1 MSLKRLTSGLLF
13 ALLILSPLAATAAGS
28 FDQRLDV
35 LERRVD
41 RITDLTLQL
50 QAIQEDNRQLR
61 GQIEQL
67 QHEIAL
73 LKRKQ
78 RDLYLDIDQRIASLQ
93 QTPAPAVP
101 AAPPS
106 TATAATPAA
115 VAAPRP
121 STPAAAD
128 PAREEAEYKAAYALL
143 SPQQRR
149 YQEAV
154 KAFRAFLEKYPHS
167 KLAANAQYWMAE
179 ASYVL
184 QDNETAL
191 REFQK
196 VVSDYPDS
204 PKVAGALLKIGY
216 IQHALGQR
224 AAAKA
229 TLEQVV
235 RDYPN
240 TAVADMAKQ
249 RLQRLARETR

>member
-1 MSLKRLTSGLLF
+1 MTLKHLLAGLSF
-13 ALLILSPLAATAAGS
+13 ALLVSLPMVAGAAESVA
-28 FDQRLDV
+28 QRLDV

-50 QAIQEDNRQLR
+50 QAMQEENRQLH

-78 RDLYLDIDQRIASLQ
+78 RDLYLDVDQRIASLQ
-93 QTPAPAVP
+93 QTPAKAAPATPVIKPDQSAAASPAISESAPAV
-101 AAPPS
+101 S
-106 TATAATPAA
+106 
-115 VAAPRP
+115 
-121 STPAAAD
+121 D
-128 PAREEAEYKAAYALL
+128 PAQEEAEYKAAYALL

-149 YQEAV
+149 YKEAV

-204 PKVAGALLKIGY
+204 PKVSGALLKIGY
-216 IQHALGQR
+216 IQHALGQKD
-224 AAAKA
+224 AARA
-229 TLEQVV
+229 TLQRVIK
-235 RDYPN
+235 DFPN
-240 TAVADMAKQ
+240 TAVADMAQQ
-249 RLQRLARETR
+249 RLQRIDREGR

>member
-1 MSLKRLTSGLLF
+1 MALKPLLAGLLV
-13 ALLILSPLAATAAGS
+13 ALLVSPPMMAGAAQSVA
-28 FDQRLDV
+28 QRLDV

-50 QAIQEDNRQLR
+50 QAMQEENRQLR

-93 QTPAPAVP
+93 QMPAKAVP
-101 AAPPS
+101 AAPVIKPS
-106 TATAATPAA
+106 QPALATKTAPAS
-115 VAAPRP
+115 VPVV
-121 STPAAAD
+121 SD
-128 PAREEAEYKAAYALL
+128 PAQEEAEYKAAYALL

-149 YQEAV
+149 YKEAV
-154 KAFRAFLEKYPHS
+154 KAFRDFLEKHPHS

-216 IQHALGQR
+216 IQHALGQKD
-224 AAAKA
+224 AARA
-229 TLEQVV
+229 TLQRVIK
-235 RDYPN
+235 DYPN
-240 TAVADMAKQ
+240 TAVADMAQQ
-249 RLQRLARETR
+249 RLQRIDREGR